1 MESNAIQSIDLLME
15 TLNLIFSKWLHYY
28 RERQEVSIVQS
39 ALDAVSE
46 HVNNVAYEFNPLE
59 HTLYTLAKQVINGER
74 IDLDFVMLSD
84 KFANSKDGE
93 VLISK
98 AIFREFNN
106 KKCDLSDLNKL
117 LNILGEDITIK
128 NYLLSDLKNPKLIEN
143 DYGKAFADAYLSGK
157 LSLNDNNLI
166 RLGYLSDKT
175 RIEVVDRILSFDTTR
190 EVDTDLNTFV
200 NDLLDNYQVNSS
212 EMLVD
217 GNTSNFISV
226 FKKEFKSQIRDFLVV
241 NKMPSLESDS
251 NGDLILTKNIE
262 FIRKGFKPAF
272 FDKVDDQAFK
282 AHFEKQFLYDENGNV
297 LSPEERNEK
306 ADALQTIMSKQ
317 FNELTV
323 ADRKAMGYS
332 ALTQL
337 GNSPLK
343 HLCNQLSDSVIL
355 NSMSKLRSI
364 KHSTLEKRFT
374 GTQYNV
380 KKDVDERVSVH
391 GMLKD
396 DESKFG
402 LGSKERDMIG
412 KIVTNTLYEAEK
424 KVVEQAKKDVN
435 LDQLRGVDLIQT
447 VKALGMKGEIKYPN
461 KEMFSQAL
469 KGISNGLK
477 SCDLGKIMIGFEDE
491 TDKKWY
497 TPLKMVDSNDLE
509 TAINM
514 KNAFQNSNSSY
525 MNNVWSININDFSKA
540 PESTKNQFLMDRDF
554 STLEYLDERFN
565 SYKLKEP
572 TVYSDFTAL
581 YNQTTNADLR
591 QLLIG
596 YGLNIID
603 ITKDNLSPFGKA
615 LIDLGYDMKDW
626 TDALPKEHFINVFNE
641 ADKNRFAFMEAT
653 RDQNFTL

>member
-128 NYLLSDLKNPKLIEN
+128 NYLLDDLKNPKLIEN

-175 RIEVVDRILSFDTTR
+175 KIEVVDRILSFDTTR

-317 FNELTV
+317 YNELTV

-364 KHSTLEKRFT
+364 KHSTLEKKFT
-374 GTQYNV
+374 GTLYNV
-380 KKDVDERVSVH
+380 KKEVNENVSVD

-396 DESKFG
+396 NETKFG

-424 KVVEQAKKDVN
+424 KVIEQAKKDVN
-435 LDQLRGVDLIQT
+435 LEQLRGMDLIQT
-447 VKALGMKGEIKYPN
+447 VKALGNESIKYPN
-461 KEMFSQAL
+461 KEMFTQAL
-469 KGISNGLK
+469 KGIANGLK
-477 SCDLGKIMIGFEDE
+477 SCDLGKIMIGFENE
-491 TDKKWY
+491 MDKKWY
-497 TPLKMVDSNDLE
+497 TPLKMVDVNDIE
-509 TAINM
+509 SAMNM
-514 KNAFQNSNSSY
+514 KDAFQATNSSY
-525 MNNVWSININDFSKA
+525 MNNVWGININDFSKA
-540 PESTKNQFLMDRDF
+540 PESVKNQFLMDRDF

-565 SYKLKEP
+565 SIKLKDP
-572 TVYSDFTAL
+572 AVYDDFVSL
-581 YNQTTNADLR
+581 YNLTSSHELR

-615 LIDLGYDMKDW
+615 LINLGYDMKDW